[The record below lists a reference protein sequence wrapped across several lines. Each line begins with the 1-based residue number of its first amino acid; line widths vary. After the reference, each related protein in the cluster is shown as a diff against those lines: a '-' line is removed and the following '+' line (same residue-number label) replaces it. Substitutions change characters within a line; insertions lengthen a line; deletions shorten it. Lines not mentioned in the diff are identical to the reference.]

1 MVTSRFPG
9 RTFQLREHVAYTGRQ
24 EANRSLVH
32 WELWIDKIGGD
43 YTYSFEG
50 IAHRWM
56 KLDGH
61 YVHEFYGNGFNFRNG
76 QNFLLASG
84 DTWIEHE
91 WNGFKTFSI
100 EAWANF
106 DMLGATSL
114 GSRLDLPRIP
124 KTPNKPVIDYLNNYT
139 PTSVRVN
146 GGWPDS
152 MGAAIAEFQFAASP
166 VDQSG
171 QIVTS
176 NNGPTHDVTGLTPGR
191 TYAFQ
196 SRARNSVGWSP
207 WSDPVYGTP
216 GLAAPA
222 LTGWAQIG
230 DALRATWTPPAE
242 TNGLTGYR
250 LQVATSDSFSAIVAQ
265 VDVGDVREADVTGL
279 PGGRRYWARVAAR
292 TDGGVN
298 AYSSAR
304 DVMLILASGD
314 LDGWTR
320 ASGKP
325 ASLAYFT
332 ADGIRRGTING
343 VSALFLESIGTGT
356 GDVVPGYTTGI
367 RRTLTGLTPGK
378 SYRVRAK
385 MTGLYGDFSD
395 SRATTFALYADG
407 ITAAPITLPEPS
419 ATIALPWVEFIAT
432 ATTALIQIVLA
443 AALQPAPADAE
454 AEHVAFHD
462 ITVTELSSDYR
473 QRLRNT
479 VYESNLANHFDLA
492 CNSVGATWYVA
503 KDGVTRFTAPAATL
517 PVSAVFADT
526 TGDGVLEFVDIGAGY
541 DTLGTVNRIEAT
553 NYGIGD
559 DDREQ
564 NDTIIANEDDSQARF
579 GVLSTRLDVN
589 LWNTQPYDQAAA
601 DRLQR
606 LLADHTEPEL
616 FVSEIRW
623 NAQQDLAALVA
634 LEIGQRIRIIYRG
647 AAQDSQIVGLTHD
660 VQPTRWMTT
669 LTLQKL

>member
-1 MVTSRFPG
+1 MATSRFPG
-9 RTFQLREHVAYTGRQ
+9 RSFQLREYVEYTGRQ
-24 EANRSLVH
+24 EANRSLVR
-32 WELWIDKIGGD
+32 WQLWIDKTGGD
-43 YTYSFEG
+43 YTYSFQG
-50 IAHRWM
+50 QAHRWM
-56 KLDGH
+56 KLDGRF
-61 YVHEFYGNGFNFRNG
+61 VHEFYGNGFDFRNG

-84 DTWIEHE
+84 ETWIEHE
-91 WNGFKTFSI
+91 WNGFKSFSI

-114 GSRLDLPRIP
+114 GSRIDLPRIP
-124 KTPNKPVIDYLNNYT
+124 KTPEKPTSGYLDNYT

-146 GGWPDS
+146 SAWPDN
-152 MGAAIAEFQFAASP
+152 MGAGIEEFQFVASP

-171 QIVTS
+171 QIFTS
-176 NNGPTHDVTGLTPGR
+176 NSGPVHDVTGLTPGR
-191 TYAFQ
+191 TYLFQ
-196 SRARNSVGWSP
+196 VRARNSVGWSP
-207 WSDPVYGTP
+207 WSDGVYGTP

-222 LTGWAQIG
+222 LVGWAQIG
-230 DALRATWTPPAE
+230 DALRATWTPPDE
-242 TNGLTGYR
+242 TSGLTGYR
-250 LQVATSDSFSAIVAQ
+250 IQVSTSDSFATIATQ
-265 VDVGDVREADVTGL
+265 IDVGDVRQADVPAL

-292 TDGGVN
+292 TEGGVN

-304 DVMLILASGD
+304 DVMLILSSGD

-332 ADGIRRGTING
+332 ADGIRRGTLNG
-343 VSALFLESIGTGT
+343 LDALYLESIGTGT
-356 GDVVPGYTTGI
+356 GDVVPEYTIGI
-367 RRTLTGLTPGK
+367 CRTLTGLTPGK
-378 SYRVRAK
+378 SYRVRAN
-385 MTGLYGDFSD
+385 MTGLYDDFGDT
-395 SRATTFALYADG
+395 RAITFALSANG
-407 ITAAPITLPEPS
+407 ITAAPMTLPEPS
-419 ATIALPWVEFIAT
+419 ATVALPWVEFIAT
-432 ATTALIQIVLA
+432 GTSALVQIVLA

-454 AEHVAFHD
+454 AERVAFHG

-503 KDGVTRFTAPAATL
+503 KDGVTRFAAPAATL
-517 PVSAVFADT
+517 PISAVFADAS
-526 TGDGVLEFVDIGAGY
+526 GDGVLEFVDIAAGY

-553 NYGIGD
+553 NYGIGED
-559 DDREQ
+559 GLEQ

-589 LWNTQPYDQAAA
+589 LWNAQPYDQAAA
-601 DRLQR
+601 DRLQL

-647 AAQDSQIVGLTHD
+647 VAQDSQIVGLTHD